1 MLQIVDRKLH
11 ILWFKVTCALRSFL
25 ITYSFT
31 TVYFF
36 CVEALRF
43 FLTAFSFQT
52 LAMPKGK
59 EINRTDLNLSFF
71 FRLLGATDGK
81 ESE

>member
-1 MLQIVDRKLH
+1 MLQIVDRELH

-25 ITYSFT
+25 ITYSFIFLFRSAQ
-31 TVYFF
+31 V
-36 CVEALRF
+36 F

-71 FRLLGATDGK
+71 FFRLLGATDGK